1 MLVMWGISAGFV
13 HGVGFVPQWWGWR
26 WLLGPLPAW
35 LLCALGYA
43 VLFQAQLG

>member
-1 MLVMWGISAGFV
+1 MVGLALAARPAAG
-13 HGVGFVPQWWGWR
+13 
-26 WLLGPLPAW
+26 W